1 MVDIAVLDACSMI
14 CTYLQK
20 RNGGVYP
27 SQRHA
32 LRSKDLLMSRT
43 HFWKSSPFC
52 RNDVKTMLMTNSS
65 CADRLAP
72 LIGTMAGL
80 RPIHMPSELS
90 QSSDSLAK
98 QKITI
103 NWWEWSAVSF
113 LLTKNISAK
122 RRKKSCWQDSH
133 GTLCLKCFRNAQLEV
148 CHVALARCDSK
159 SDPWLHALPGI
170 QYAVRLNKLRKCFCS
185 VFFGFFG
192 NAVYVAPTVEI
203 LASFLTLAVHH
214 DRKFQ

>member
-1 MVDIAVLDACSMI
+1 MVDIAFAEK
-14 CTYLQK
+14 K
-20 RNGGVYP
+20 RRSISITAPCITIKGLTDVQNAFLEIQSFLP
-27 SQRHA
+27 QRCKNHA
-32 LRSKDLLMSRT
+32 DDELL
-43 HFWKSSPFC
+43 
-52 RNDVKTMLMTNSS
+52 S

-72 LIGTMAGL
+72 LIGTVAGL

-103 NWWEWSAVSF
+103 NWWEWSEVSF

-122 RRKKSCWQDSH
+122 CRKKSCWQDSH

-159 SDPWLHALPGI
+159 SDPWLHAPPGI

-185 VFFGFFG
+185 VFFSFFG
-192 NAVYVAPTVEI
+192 NAVHLAPTVEI

>member
-1 MVDIAVLDACSMI
+1 MPLCRANGTSNKIRCKQDKHGRHCSVRRLFNDLHI
-14 CTYLQK
+14 FAEKK
-20 RNGGVYP
+20 RRSISITAPCITIKGLTDVQNAFLEIQSFLP
-27 SQRHA
+27 QRCKNHA
-32 LRSKDLLMSRT
+32 DDELL
-43 HFWKSSPFC
+43 
-52 RNDVKTMLMTNSS
+52 S

-122 RRKKSCWQDSH
+122 RRKKS
-133 GTLCLKCFRNAQLEV
+133 R
-148 CHVALARCDSK
+148 
-159 SDPWLHALPGI
+159 
-170 QYAVRLNKLRKCFCS
+170 
-185 VFFGFFG
+185 
-192 NAVYVAPTVEI
+192 
-203 LASFLTLAVHH
+203 
-214 DRKFQ
+214 